1 MSLSAKTEY
10 ACLAVLTLASHY
22 GSGDPVRV
30 RTIADLHGI
39 PSPFLVQILL
49 QLKGAGVVES
59 TRGAAG
65 GYRLVRDPE
74 QLTMGEVVD
83 LMEGGGG
90 EVQSSASNRT
100 PGVDAILEVW
110 QEAVSAQ
117 RQMLANI
124 TFAQLVERSRGSAE
138 RMYYI

>member
-1 MSLSAKTEY
+1 
-10 ACLAVLTLASHY
+10 
-22 GSGDPVRV
+22 
-30 RTIADLHGI
+30 IADLHGI

-49 QLKGAGVVES
+49 QLKGSGVVES

-110 QEAVSAQ
+110 QDAVSAQ
-117 RQMLANI
+117 RQLLANI